1 MPLEKITAQH
11 PHIRGTL
18 EHSLKDGIAFS
29 VMAGGG
35 ESYFSAF
42 AILLQATTAQVG
54 TLVTLPP
61 LIASFFQLVSAWIGR
76 RLKSRK
82 VIIIGGALMQAAALV
97 PLILLPLVFPEHA
110 FLVLLACITLY
121 FIGPNLGAP
130 QWGSLMGDIVP
141 EAHRGKYF
149 ALRTRLSSI
158 ASFSALIGAGLTL
171 QVFDDVGLPY
181 YGFVTIFALASVA
194 RLISTWHLYKMVEP
208 ERPEHE
214 RVKAKAMTRLIPFL
228 RSPFLRFSMF
238 FASMQFGV
246 AISGP
251 YIVVH
256 MLRDLD
262 FSYAA
267 LTFNSAA
274 SVFMQF
280 VMLNRWGRLSDL
292 FGNRLIMV
300 VTGFTIPFIPS
311 LWILSTNYVYL
322 CLVQVLSGLVWSGFT
337 LSAAN
342 LVFDLTHPQKRARY
356 MAIHNTI
363 AATAVFLGATTGGY
377 LALHLPTSFSI
388 GGFAL
393 HWPYA
398 LYGVFFI
405 ASVVRFTVAAS
416 FLPRIREPRRV
427 RRMTANGLIFRAV
440 RFSNVSGLT
449 FDPILRFRSGRRDRD
464 TGSGTS

>member
-208 ERPEHE
+208 ERPE
-214 RVKAKAMTRLIPFL
+214 
-228 RSPFLRFSMF
+228 
-238 FASMQFGV
+238 
-246 AISGP
+246 
-251 YIVVH
+251 